1 MLNQRVN
8 VQLSTRVLF
17 ADKRA
22 PNLEHAIREEDA
34 MKSRRVEFSALAF
47 AAAFIAASGFAQE
60 FPSKPLRIIVPDALG
75 GAGDLRSRQIGA
87 KLSEFLGQPVI
98 TDNRPG
104 GNMFI
109 GAQAAARALGDGYT
123 LFFGSSA
130 THSTNPLLF
139 KSLPYQPDEDFAPVT
154 LVASGP
160 FVLVASAQ
168 TPATSLAQ
176 FLALARE
183 RPGHFNYGAPGTPVR
198 IGMEMVMSATGVQ
211 LVHVPY
217 KSVGA
222 VLQDLAGG
230 RLHAG
235 FSFWSLIDPYVKS
248 GKLRAL
254 AVAGPRRLAAAPDV
268 PTFAEAG
275 VPGIEAVIWGGIFVP
290 AGTPKPVVARLH
302 AEIVRAIN
310 SDEFRN
316 SVIQSGGEPGG
327 NSPEEFSAYIRADRA
342 RWKKAVDAAGIV
354 PE

>member
-1 MLNQRVN
+1 
-8 VQLSTRVLF
+8 
-17 ADKRA
+17 
-22 PNLEHAIREEDA
+22 
-34 MKSRRVEFSALAF
+34 MKARQVGFSALVF
-47 AAAFIAASGFAQE
+47 AATFIAASGFAQE
-60 FPSKPLRIIVPDALG
+60 FPSKPLRIIVSDAPG
-75 GAGDLRSRQIGA
+75 GASDLRSRQIGA

-109 GAQAAARALGDGYT
+109 GAQAAARAPADGYT
-123 LFFGSSA
+123 LFLGNSA

-139 KSLPYQPDEDFAPVT
+139 KSLPYQADEDFAPVT

-160 FVLVASAQ
+160 FILVASEQ

-198 IGMEMVMSATGVQ
+198 IGMEMVISATGVQ

-235 FSFWSLIDPYVKS
+235 FSFWSVIGPHVKS

-254 AVAGPRRLAAAPDV
+254 AVAGPRRLAVAPDV

-275 VPGIEAVIWGGIFVP
+275 LPGIEASGWSGVFVP

-302 AEIVRAIN
+302 AEIVRALN
-310 SDEFRN
+310 SDEIRN
-316 SVIQSGGEPGG
+316 QIIETGAEPGG
-327 NSPEEFSAYIRADRA
+327 NSPEEFSAFIRADRA
-342 RWKKAVDAAGIV
+342 RWKRAIEDAKISA
-354 PE
+354 E